1 MLTAIRPC
9 TYTNIDLSLHI
20 SHMPGDHMPFVMV
33 NLKVYTHRVL
43 NCLQILTYLR
53 LVDYFIF
60 ERGLIRYLL
69 FFCFFVCVCVCVFF
83 PLVASQF
90 CGGSNSAARRDKV
103 RSNTRISL
111 RIHTLWIDEDP

>member
-43 NCLQILTYLR
+43 NCLQLLTYLR
-53 LVDYFIF
+53 LVDYSIF

-69 FFCFFVCVCVCVFF
+69 FFF

-90 CGGSNSAARRDKV
+90 CGGSNSAARRDNV
-103 RSNTRISL
+103 RSNIYVQRRLGSVCAY
-111 RIHTLWIDEDP
+111 TLFG